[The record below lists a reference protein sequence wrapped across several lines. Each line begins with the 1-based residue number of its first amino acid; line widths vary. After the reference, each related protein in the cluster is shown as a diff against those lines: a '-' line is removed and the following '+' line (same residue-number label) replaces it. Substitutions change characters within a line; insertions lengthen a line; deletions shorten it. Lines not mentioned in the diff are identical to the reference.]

1 MLSNHDAEFDMLAE
15 DVISQFNDNIND
27 KYNDIDDIMREKLDN
42 YVSCNFIQKNM
53 EIVNELNGVYDNLK
67 KYKET
72 YDIDIDVM
80 HKNEAQFYAI
90 LAYIAIEDILREK
103 IEIMMDDD
111 DN

>member
-15 DVISQFNDNIND
+15 DVINQFNDNIDD

-42 YVSCNFIQKNM
+42 YVSCNFFQKNM

-72 YDIDIDVM
+72 YGDDIDVM
-80 HKNEAQFYAI
+80 QKTEAEFYAI

-111 DN
+111 

>member
-15 DVISQFNDNIND
+15 DAINQFNENIND

-53 EIVNELNGVYDNLK
+53 EIINELDGVYDNLK
-67 KYKET
+67 KYNET
-72 YDIDIDVM
+72 YGDIDVL
-80 HKNEAQFYAI
+80 KKTEAEFYAI
-90 LAYIAIEDILREK
+90 LAYMAIEDILREK

-111 DN
+111 